1 MTKLKCIAVDDEP
14 LALDIIEDYVSKVPF
29 LELVKRTENA
39 IEALQMVQAGGIDL
53 VFLDIQMPEN
63 DGVSFYKS
71 LQNKP
76 LVIFTTAFDS
86 YAVEGFNVNAVDYL
100 LKPIAYERF
109 ETAVEKVKKL
119 KQLPVTATEDPFILI
134 RADYKLNKIYLKN
147 ILFIEGLDDYIQIH
161 IEGKTKIV
169 ARMSMKNIMEQLPA
183 LDFIRIHRSFI
194 IPVQRITSVQS
205 KFIFINEQEFS
216 VGDTYKT
223 TVLQL
228 LTDKKI

>member
-1 MTKLKCIAVDDEP
+1 MIKAIAIDDEP
-14 LALDIIEDYVSKVPF
+14 LALTILEHLCSKNTNVV
-29 LELVKRTENA
+29 LDKTVTSQQ
-39 IEALQMVQAGGIDL
+39 EALNYLEKFPVDL
-53 VFLDIQMPEN
+53 IFLDIQMPEN

-71 LQNKP
+71 IKSKP

-86 YAVEGFNVNAVDYL
+86 YAVEGFNVNAADYL

-119 KQLPVTATEDPFILI
+119 KQLSVSRVEDPFILI

-161 IEGKTKIV
+161 MEGKSKIV
-169 ARMSMKNIMEQLPA
+169 ARISMKNIMEQLPPA
-183 LDFIRIHRSFI
+183 DFIRTHRSFI

-205 KFIFINEQEFS
+205 KFIFINEQEYPI
-216 VGDTYKT
+216 GDTYKT
-223 TVLQL
+223 NVLQL
-228 LTDKKI
+228 LTHKKM